1 MLSEGVLAVQG
12 EDWRIAIFN
21 FFQSSYLSELMRV
34 PKKLFRWLVS
44 VGLRVFEVLKQLQGT
59 GFVLAAWSVENTF
72 CELFHG
78 LRQLVFLNWFFT
90 VFKQLLA
97 FIHTYN
103 FLCSSLSLFLS
114 LSLVAFTCPIML
126 FSIQAVKQHFSFKHL
141 IYYISYDAAWKIL
154 LSRTWGIRNFAYND
168 AAM

>member
-59 GFVLAAWSVENTF
+59 GFVLAA
-72 CELFHG
+72 
-78 LRQLVFLNWFFT
+78 
-90 VFKQLLA
+90 
-97 FIHTYN
+97 
-103 FLCSSLSLFLS
+103 
-114 LSLVAFTCPIML
+114 
-126 FSIQAVKQHFSFKHL
+126 
-141 IYYISYDAAWKIL
+141 
-154 LSRTWGIRNFAYND
+154 
-168 AAM
+168 